1 MSAAESTQMIDHD
14 WLTDPGREVRSDAR
28 CVVVVEKDGVFR
40 RLVED
45 RFYERYPCAF
55 RRRFLRRPAALR

>member
-1 MSAAESTQMIDHD
+1 MIDHD

-55 RRRFLRRPAALR
+55 RRRF